1 MNRMRIAYSVL
12 LCLLLAA
19 VTYARPQ
26 QEEPKS
32 HEGAAASQ
40 EHPEAKPE
48 DSNRQEN
55 AKPEKSEK
63 ENQAK
68 QDKQSEQEHQSDKK
82 EDNARTS
89 ERQAGSG
96 REMNGQTEHARP
108 TGKSAHIPDDK
119 FRASFGRQH
128 AFKVSRPVVINNQ
141 QTIQYGGYN
150 FALVDAWP
158 AGWAYSDDVYLDYV
172 DGEYFLFDLLH
183 PGVRI
188 AVFVVE

>member
-1 MNRMRIAYSVL
+1 MNRMKIAYSVL

-40 EHPEAKPE
+40 ERPEAKPE
-48 DSNRQEN
+48 GSNRQEN
-55 AKPEKSEK
+55 AKPEKSER
-63 ENQAK
+63 ENQGK
-68 QDKQSEQEHQSDKK
+68 QEKQSEQEHQSDRK
-82 EDNARTS
+82 DNNARTS
-89 ERQAGSG
+89 EGQTGSG
-96 REMNGQTEHARP
+96 REMNGQTGHARP

-119 FRASFGRQH
+119 FRSSFGRQH
-128 AFKVSRPVVINNQ
+128 TFKVSRPVVVNNQ

-150 FALVDAWP
+150 FALVDTWP
-158 AGWAYSDDVYLDYV
+158 ADWAYSDDVYLDYI

-183 PGVRI
+183 PGMRI